1 MIVMY
6 MGSEAY
12 NLDVPVSGRPHHSS
26 RPSFEVVEGRG
37 LDAQVRQ
44 GVSPQFLSKV
54 KVFAVVA
61 LVVAAIAVCRVAIFS
76 SAVGT
81 LANNTSMRTEL
92 KQAQSDQND
101 LRIERS
107 VLSSTSRIE
116 RIATQTYGM
125 VSAGAAE
132 QMSAGDA
139 AAASAAEQDTA
150 EGATADAST
159 SDSSA
164 DAADA
169 ASTGASLEGVQQ
181 TEGDGSTAGSNAA
194 DVDGLA

>member
-1 MIVMY
+1 MY

-150 EGATADAST
+150 DAST